1 MTGVVIGVA
10 GVVAAGLVRS
20 VVAMSRVGTGHP
32 LKHRLLDLAARGVQP
47 KYPLQ
52 AMSTYLNGLHLYAD
66 EVGRQVEA
74 SHFCIHLRHDLH
86 QCVIFD
92 RNAVDARLIGIEY
105 IMSEERFRQLPDDEK
120 RLWHS
125 HHYEVKSGILTA
137 PGIPDLA
144 EHAYFEDL
152 ISTYGKTF
160 HS

>member
-74 SHFCIHLRHDLH
+74 SHFCIHLRDDLH
-86 QCVIFD
+86 SASSSTAT
-92 RNAVDARLIGIEY
+92 RWT
-105 IMSEERFRQLPDDEK
+105 PD
-120 RLWHS
+120 
-125 HHYEVKSGILTA
+125 
-137 PGIPDLA
+137 
-144 EHAYFEDL
+144 
-152 ISTYGKTF
+152 
-160 HS
+160 